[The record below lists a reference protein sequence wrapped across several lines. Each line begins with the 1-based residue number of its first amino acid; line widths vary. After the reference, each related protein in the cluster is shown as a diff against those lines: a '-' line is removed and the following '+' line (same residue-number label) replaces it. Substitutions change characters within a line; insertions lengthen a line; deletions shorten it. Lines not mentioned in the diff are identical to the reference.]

1 LKPLQLFL
9 KLGDA
14 GICLT
19 FSNPTFRQYA
29 PRHICLSE
37 TFSGTP
43 VGYIEYKE
51 DANVSR
57 AIQVPCAPNAVYV
70 EKENLARGI
79 AKTYLRLYDKYSIA
93 INIENEHVTV
103 YHPENM
109 PLRLLLDD
117 VLQAALQPILQQIGG
132 FILHG
137 SCVVRDKT
145 AVVFLGNSGSGKS
158 STAFN
163 LRRFG
168 FYCFADDAVP
178 ITLDGNNLW
187 AWPMAREFS
196 IRPLIFK
203 LFKRQGIQVSDYQRD
218 GEKYYFGQNSG
229 KFKGAQ
235 LKYICFVE
243 PSGEADSIIATLT
256 YEETLALLLKENR
269 HFSFMDRPSAAE
281 YSQILAA
288 KVPTALK
295 AEVGIDFNAQA
306 KAFEMVFAGKAALI
320 TASSAAITANGG
332 RKSKMSR
339 IRTAWSAPG
348 KEPLQ
353 DIIPLLGDF
362 DLKVFTLA
370 LGFFQNYPPASLE
383 ILAPPAAAPALPRHF
398 EASWLRSMDWLDGTR
413 QLVRETGVEVFQR
426 FAFSWIKSA
435 PLIYPFLKILTLNDS
450 EKCQQVESAWIRY
463 TEEKTQ
469 IDDPSEKPVEFHLSP
484 TNAVILPDNSTSN
497 SSWYSTLS
505 SGVRNLHVYFWLESS
520 RKSPWRRWSSLT
532 EGLVNAARFIMVP
545 VGRRGEAPYKI
556 STEFIEWAHKKGLKP
571 KLSRYFPFCCL
582 DDATAQFLISADAVE
597 TQNDFGYRER
607 YLYTVTANEGKTQP
621 PAESIREVPWPNT
634 HAGWLE
640 KPFPVC
646 TTCGDRSLGLC
657 RGGFFI

>member
-1 LKPLQLFL
+1 LKPPQFFI

-14 GICLT
+14 GVCLT
-19 FSNPTFRQYA
+19 FTNPIFGHYA

-37 TFSGTP
+37 TFSGRP
-43 VGYIEYKE
+43 LGYIEYKE

-57 AIQVPCAPNAVYV
+57 VIQVPCTPNAVYV
-70 EKENLARGI
+70 EKKNLANGI

-93 INIENEHVTV
+93 INIQNDHVTV
-103 YHPENM
+103 YHPKNM
-109 PLRLLLDD
+109 PVRLLLDD

-137 SCVVRDKT
+137 ACVVRDET

-168 FYCFADDAVP
+168 FDCFADDAAP
-178 ITLDGNNLW
+178 ITLDGDTLW

-218 GEKYYFGQNSG
+218 GEKYYFSQKSN
-229 KFKGAQ
+229 KLRGAQ

-243 PSGEADSIIATLT
+243 LSGEADSIITTLT
-256 YEETLALLLKENR
+256 GEETLALLLKENR
-269 HFSFMDRPSAAE
+269 HFSFMDRPLAVE

-306 KAFEMVFAGKAALI
+306 KAFEMVFAGKAASI
-320 TASSAAITANGG
+320 TASSATINDDSG
-332 RKSKMSR
+332 RKSKMAR
-339 IRTAWSAPG
+339 IHKAWSVPG
-348 KEPLQ
+348 REPLQ

-383 ILAPPAAAPALPRHF
+383 ILVPPAAALALPPNF
-398 EASWLRSMDWLDGTR
+398 EASWLRSMDCLNGTR

-435 PLIYPFLKILTLNDS
+435 PLLYPFLKILTLNDS
-450 EKCQQVESAWIRY
+450 QKCQQVEIAWDRY

-469 IDDPSEKPVEFHLSP
+469 IDDPGEKPVEFHLSP
-484 TNAVILPDNSTSN
+484 TSAFTLPGDSVSN
-497 SSWYSTLS
+497 SSWYSSLS
-505 SGVRNLHVYFWLESS
+505 SGVRNLHVYFWLPSFRE
-520 RKSPWRRWSSLT
+520 SPWRQRSSLT
-532 EGLVNAARFIMVP
+532 EGLDKAASFIMVP
-545 VGRRGEAPYKI
+545 VGRRGESPYKI

-571 KLSRYFPFCCL
+571 KLSRYFPLCCL
-582 DDATAQFLISADAVE
+582 DDATAQLLISLDAIE
-597 TQNDFGYRER
+597 TQKEFGFRKR
-607 YLYTVTANEGKTQP
+607 YLYTVTANEGKIQP

-640 KPFPVC
+640 EPFPVC
-646 TTCGDRSLGLC
+646 MTCGDRSLGLC